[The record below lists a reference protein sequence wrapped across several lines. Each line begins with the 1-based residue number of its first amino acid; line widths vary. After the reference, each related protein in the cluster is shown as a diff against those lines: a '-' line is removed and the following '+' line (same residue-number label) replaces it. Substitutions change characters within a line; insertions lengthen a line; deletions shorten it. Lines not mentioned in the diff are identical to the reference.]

1 MEFVSKLN
9 ELFGFVKIKD
19 AEGAEI
25 WTVSWRT
32 TTSNICGYVNWGSR
46 VYKAFLLKDDAEAF
60 AKSLEEA
67 HKLLQNDS
75 AIDITIK
82 KQE

>member
-1 MEFVSKLN
+1 MRFVSKSN
-9 ELFGFVKIKD
+9 ELFGFVKTKD

-32 TTSNICGYVNWGSR
+32 TTSSFGYLNWGCR
-46 VYKAFLLKDDAEAF
+46 VYKAFLLKEDAVAF
-60 AKSLEEA
+60 AASLENA

-75 AIDITIK
+75 DINITIK

>member
-1 MEFVSKLN
+1 MRFVSKLN
-9 ELFGFVKIKD
+9 ELFGFVKTKD

-32 TTSNICGYVNWGSR
+32 TTSDFLGYISWGRR
-46 VYKAFLLKDDAEAF
+46 VYKAFLLKEDAEAF
-60 AKSLEEA
+60 AKSLRDA

-75 AIDITIK
+75 DIDVTIK